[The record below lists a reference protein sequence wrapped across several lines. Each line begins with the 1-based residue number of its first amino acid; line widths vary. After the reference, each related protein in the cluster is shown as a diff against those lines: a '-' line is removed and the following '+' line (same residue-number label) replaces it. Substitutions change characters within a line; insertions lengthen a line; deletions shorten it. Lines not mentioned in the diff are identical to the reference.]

1 MRKAMLG
8 MQSEEA
14 NGNSS
19 SHQDL
24 KLGAAPM
31 DIMADE
37 AAEEDGDE
45 DADAAMA
52 DAEQKVCPY
61 IYYRSYIMTC
71 ARPAGRNVWH
81 LPACC
86 RSSSMITC

>member
-1 MRKAMLG
+1 MLG

-24 KLGAAPM
+24 KLCAAPM

-45 DADAAMA
+45 DADAGMG
-52 DAEQKVCPY
+52 DAEQKVCHT
-61 IYYRSYIMTC
+61 STTDAIM
-71 ARPAGRNVWH
+71 
-81 LPACC
+81 
-86 RSSSMITC
+86 